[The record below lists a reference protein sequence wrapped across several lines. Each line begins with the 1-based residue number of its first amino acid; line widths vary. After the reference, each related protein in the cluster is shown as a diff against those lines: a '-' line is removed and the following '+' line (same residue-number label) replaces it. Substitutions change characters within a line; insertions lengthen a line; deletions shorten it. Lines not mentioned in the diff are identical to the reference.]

1 MTSKSLKDPVL
12 FLILSLYRQ
21 SLVLF
26 LWQVSR
32 HPPLPLRGKKEKS
45 VAIYIHSRMH
55 ARLWKVGQHLAVTG
69 ENNEIA
75 KHEKFLKET

>member
-1 MTSKSLKDPVL
+1 
-12 FLILSLYRQ
+12 
-21 SLVLF
+21 
-26 LWQVSR
+26 
-32 HPPLPLRGKKEKS
+32 
-45 VAIYIHSRMH
+45 MH